1 MLTSVKHDRDSLRG
15 DNVERQQKGLSRS
28 SSSITKRLDILK
40 KKESSVMLQQRYE
53 QITRQIAELKS
64 AIAAAGGI
72 V

>member
-1 MLTSVKHDRDSLRG
+1 MDFAEL
-15 DNVERQQKGLSRS
+15 E
-28 SSSITKRLDILK
+28 